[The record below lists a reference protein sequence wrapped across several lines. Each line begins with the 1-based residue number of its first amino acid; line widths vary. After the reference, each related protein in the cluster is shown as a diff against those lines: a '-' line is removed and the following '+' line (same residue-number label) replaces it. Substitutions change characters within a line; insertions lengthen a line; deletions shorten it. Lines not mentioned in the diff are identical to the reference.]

1 MRVAQLGLLR
11 YGKFSDKQIELP
23 RSEHDFHVIVGP
35 NEAGKST
42 VRTAITELLYGMPNV
57 SGMAFVH
64 QLQEL
69 CISATLQGK
78 DWERSFKRGRGR
90 TPIADS
96 SGVSHAEAWMQ
107 SVLEGVSK
115 QTFLQMFSLDHT
127 RLVEGGKSILDPNES
142 VGQLLFQAAAGI
154 DSFGR
159 VRDLL
164 EAQAAEQWANRKGSG
179 EYGKAQK
186 LLEDASAELK
196 RVQVRAAAWRE
207 ASQAAEDAED
217 AVLSCERELEQLDV
231 LRTKLERFRRLAPV
245 YARLTRHRADLAD
258 VGETLAFPSTA
269 RSEVEAV
276 ASKLPQAEAAVE
288 TRLSEVERIEGE
300 LASVVVN
307 QAVIDVAGDINELA
321 ALRNQCRAYSRD
333 ILLRQGEV
341 KQRLDMVR
349 EAGQELGWGE
359 DETPIREKLPSQ
371 LALNAVTNVLKSQ
384 GRVEEAARSAST
396 TKAEKDAEVLSL
408 TEKLGTLV
416 ASDVSPALRLAL
428 AAAQALKGTPANLK
442 QLQAAIAAEGQGLQ
456 RAQAMLKRPQLSLQA
471 LREMNVPSQERVTT
485 LRLDRQTRAS
495 AEAGAS
501 QRLKEAANLTSQLA
515 LRVTQFQ
522 RGHRVVTRPQVQTA
536 RDDRDAIWS
545 SIKSEQLHVKD
556 GASRMDAALR
566 GADELVDL
574 ELFSATDA
582 AELQA
587 LNEQLEAAQLSE
599 KRATETHESAEQELQ
614 TFEEAWIE
622 FIANCG
628 VPGLHLDDALAW
640 LNAREAVLAQEDA
653 IAEKAQEQSSLKDA
667 TEAATATLALALKS
681 EHVDIKPE
689 LDLEGLCDIAEAHV
703 RAVEKARTQR
713 EAAQE
718 QLDDANDAAAR
729 AAQEFEK
736 RNGEVD
742 AWQESWK
749 VALDKASLSDFG
761 ASAAE
766 AEAAVAR
773 AAQVRTWLTEIDNIR
788 RERIDTMQADLDE
801 LSRQASKAAETV
813 APHLAHMEAFELST
827 ALDKLLKEESEKES
841 ERAIAQKALHS
852 AQQLHRQA
860 QATLREL
867 EARLKPLLDLGQVA
881 STQELLP
888 LVAAWERRTVLV
900 EEIRSAET
908 ELLNAGD
915 GLNLEEL
922 ETELSTQTIEG
933 ASAEL
938 ARVQGEL
945 EMVRG
950 RLTPLV
956 ERRLEAQRKLDAING
971 GADAAKAESKR
982 QESLAGMGEAGEQ
995 YLRFAVSSLL
1005 MRWAVDRYRDRKQ
1018 GPMLKHASTVFKTLT
1033 RGAFE
1038 RLDIDFFQKPP
1049 ALFAQR
1055 ANKQLVP
1062 VSGLSDGTRDQLF
1075 LALRIAALELQLEQ
1089 GAPFPLVADDLFIN
1103 FDDDRSKA
1111 GLQALFELS
1120 KKTQVLFLSHH
1131 EHLVPAIEQLFGDKA
1146 NIVKLDGEPA
1156 LA

>member
-1 MRVAQLGLLR
+1 MRIAQLGLLR
-11 YGKFSDKQIELP
+11 YGKFTDKQIELP
-23 RSEHDFHVIVGP
+23 RTEYDFHVIVGP

-90 TPIADS
+90 TPITDS
-96 SGVSHAEAWMQ
+96 SGASHAEAWMQ
-107 SVLEGVSK
+107 SILEGVSK

-164 EAQAAEQWANRKGSG
+164 QAQAAEQWANRKGSG

-207 ASQAAEDAED
+207 ASQAAEEAEN
-217 AVLSCERELEQLDV
+217 AVLSCERELEQLDA

-245 YARLTRHRADLAD
+245 YARLIRHRSDLAD
-258 VGETLAFPSTA
+258 VGDTLSFPSTA
-269 RSEVEAV
+269 RTELEAV
-276 ASKLPQAEAAVE
+276 VSKLPQAEAAVE
-288 TRLSEVERIEGE
+288 TRLSEVERIKGE
-300 LASVVVN
+300 LDSIVVN
-307 QAVIDVAGDINELA
+307 QVVLDGSSDINELA
-321 ALRNQCRAYSRD
+321 ALRNQCRAYARD
-333 ILLRQGEV
+333 ILLRQGEI

-359 DETPIREKLPSQ
+359 DETLIRDKLPSL
-371 LALNAVTNVLKSQ
+371 LALSAVTNVLKGQ
-384 GRVEEAARSAST
+384 GRVEEGARSAST
-396 TKAEKDAEVLSL
+396 TKTEKDAEVLSL
-408 TEKLGTLV
+408 TEKLETLV
-416 ASDVSPALRLAL
+416 AGNISPALRQAL
-428 AAAQALKGTPANLK
+428 AAAQAHKGTPAKLK
-442 QLQAAIAAEGQGLQ
+442 QLQAAIAAGEQSLR
-456 RAQAMLKRPQLSLQA
+456 RAQAALKRPQLSLQA

-485 LRLDRQTRAS
+485 LRLDRQAKAS
-495 AEAGAS
+495 AEAAAS
-501 QRLKEAANLTSQLA
+501 QRLGEATNHSSQLA
-515 LRVTQFQ
+515 LRVSQFK

-536 RDDRDAIWS
+536 RKGRDAIWA

-556 GASRMDAALR
+556 GASQMDAALR

-574 ELFSATDA
+574 ELLSATDA

-599 KRATETHESAEQELQ
+599 KRATETHDSTEQELKAFDD
-614 TFEEAWIE
+614 TWTE

-653 IAEKAQEQSSLKDA
+653 IAEKVQEQSSLKDS
-667 TEAATATLALALKS
+667 TDAATAALASALKS

-689 LDLEGLCDIAEAHV
+689 LDIERLCDVAEAHV
-703 RAVEKARTQR
+703 RAIEKARTQR

-718 QLDDANDAAAR
+718 QLKDVTDAAAR
-729 AAQEFEK
+729 AAQELER

-749 VALDKASLSDFG
+749 AALAKASLSDF
-761 ASAAE
+761 ATSAAE

-773 AAQVRTWLTEIDNIR
+773 AAQVRTWLAEIDDIR
-788 RERIDTMQADLDE
+788 RERIDTMQADLND
-801 LSRQASKAAETV
+801 LSRQALKAAETV
-813 APHLAHMEAFELST
+813 APQLAHMEAFELST

-841 ERAIAQKALHS
+841 ERAAARKALHS
-852 AQQLHRQA
+852 AEQARRQA
-860 QATLREL
+860 QAGLREL
-867 EARLKPLLDLGQVA
+867 EARLKPLLELGQVA
-881 STQELLP
+881 SAQELLP
-888 LVAAWERRTVLV
+888 LVTTWERRTVLV
-900 EEIRSAET
+900 EEVRSAET
-908 ELLNAGD
+908 ELLSAGD

-922 ETELSTQTIEG
+922 ETELSTHTVEG

-938 ARVQGEL
+938 TRVQGEL
-945 EMVRG
+945 ERVRG

-982 QESLAGMGEAGEQ
+982 QEALAGMGEAGEQ
-995 YLRFAVSSLL
+995 YLRFAVSSFL

-1033 RGAFE
+1033 RGAFD

-1089 GAPFPLVADDLFIN
+1089 GAPFPFVADDLFIN

-1131 EHLVPAIEQLFGDKA
+1131 EHLIPAIEQLFGDKA
-1146 NIVKLDGEPA
+1146 DIVKLDREPA